1 MNKPL
6 AKPVV
11 LIDIVPFVE
20 QYVTNFSVARN
31 FLTSIIKMPTIIE
44 RGESTLMQK
53 KKWHV
58 LIVDDELR
66 IGTLINKLIHWDEF
80 NLECVDVVDN
90 GEKASEIIQ
99 SDRCPDIVLTDIRMP
114 KISGLDL
121 IRMTREHHRDVKF
134 NCDQWI

>member
-1 MNKPL
+1 
-6 AKPVV
+6 
-11 LIDIVPFVE
+11 
-20 QYVTNFSVARN
+20 
-31 FLTSIIKMPTIIE
+31 
-44 RGESTLMQK
+44 MQR
-53 KKWHV
+53 KKWYV

-90 GEKASEIIQ
+90 GEKAFEIIQ

-134 NCDQWI
+134 IVISGYKEF

>member
-1 MNKPL
+1 
-6 AKPVV
+6 
-11 LIDIVPFVE
+11 
-20 QYVTNFSVARN
+20 
-31 FLTSIIKMPTIIE
+31 MPTIIE

-90 GEKASEIIQ
+90 GEKAFEIIQ

-114 KISGLDL
+114 KILSL
-121 IRMTREHHRDVKF
+121 IHISEPTRP
-134 NCDQWI
+134 